1 MLRTLSLRLN
11 ALGLLAIVGVLAF
24 AFVDQ
29 VIHGDLPCP
38 LCLLQRAGFVLA
50 GFGLALN
57 LACGPRAS
65 HYGVVILG
73 AAAGGAVALRQVL
86 LHIVPG
92 TGTYG
97 EPFLGL
103 HFYSWAALLFGL
115 IIVGTAVLLLFD
127 GGFSRSD
134 DRPGGQSP
142 GPGRLGLLALVL
154 FTLMVLANI
163 LSTALECG
171 IGLCPDNPT
180 NYEWLAPSPR
190 TP

>member
-1 MLRTLSLRLN
+1 MLRTLSLHLN
-11 ALGLLAIVGVLAF
+11 TLGLLAIVAVLAF
-24 AFVDQ
+24 AFADQ

-38 LCLLQRAGFVLA
+38 LCLLQRGGFVLA

-57 LACGPRAS
+57 LTCGTRAS
-65 HYGVVILG
+65 HYAVVILG
-73 AAAGGAVALRQVL
+73 AVAGGAVAVRQVL
-86 LHIVPG
+86 LHIVPS
-92 TGTYG
+92 TGAYG
-97 EPFLGL
+97 EPLLGL

-127 GGFSRSD
+127 GGFSRPH
-134 DRPGGQSP
+134 DRPGDQSA

-171 IGLCPDNPT
+171 LGLCPDNPT
-180 NYEWLAPSPR
+180 NDEWLAPPPR